1 MSKKKMTCLKD
12 YCPLNFDLDSVYLEF
27 DLAKDITQVL
37 NKMEF
42 LNFQDEQLK
51 LYGEDLEL
59 NEILLNDKDAN
70 FEKVDGAIILKDLPE
85 KFSLSIK
92 TIIHPAKNTALTG
105 LYQSGDILVTQN
117 EPQGFRRMT
126 YFTDRPDVMTKFT
139 TKLIGDKKEFP
150 VMLSNG
156 NAIGSGELENGKHF
170 AIWDDPF
177 KKPSYLFAVAA
188 GEFDLLRD
196 KFVTMS
202 GREIDLRI
210 YTDPGESYKAKFA
223 MESLKNSM
231 KWDEEKFGLEY
242 DLNMYIIV
250 AVSSFNSGA
259 MENKG
264 LNVFNSSCVFADLET
279 ATDATFMN
287 VERVIGHEYFHNWTG
302 NRVTCRDWFQLTLK
316 EGLTVFR
323 DQLFSEDLRDKTI
336 QRIGDSE
343 IIKAYQFTEDTSPNA
358 HPIKPKEYLE
368 MRNFYTTTVYYKG
381 SEVIRMM
388 YTLLGEEGFRKGMDL
403 YFERHDGQA
412 VTTEGFVSAM
422 EDANDF
428 DLSDFVHWYDDAGTP
443 KLKVEENFENGKYSL
458 QISKDKKAMLP
469 LNYALY
475 NRKNG
480 EVLKSETLHLVDE
493 IKIEVEADEKP
504 VLSLNQNFSAPVIH
518 DYKLSLEDSL
528 FLVEYDED
536 YYNRYDAV
544 QSVYLEDVVNGNVEN
559 SIEAFSKVL
568 NSDVNDY
575 LKAYMLKLP
584 NYQTIFGKYEKD
596 LSIEELYQRV
606 DNLKK
611 MIRDKFKKELRE
623 IVDQASGTEATDL
636 SQESMGRRA
645 IKNIALSYLDDKD
658 LVKKDYFESLTM
670 TEKLVDLQIAKNVG
684 LFNDYLDKYGDD
696 QNMVVKYFQI
706 VALNNKENPIEK
718 IKELLK
724 SDLFDYKVPNLVRGL
739 IGVFA
744 MNYRFFFTE
753 GGMDFFVEELK
764 KIDKMNPEMGSRLC
778 SSINLYPKLEKEI
791 QVMVYDKL
799 KGFYKSDDISKNTYE
814 ILNKIFGEMDR

>member
-1 MSKKKMTCLKD
+1 MKD

-27 DLAKDITQVL
+27 DLAKDTTQVL
-37 NKMEF
+37 SKMDF
-42 LNFQDEQLK
+42 SNFKDKQLK

-59 NEILLNDKDAN
+59 KEVLLNDEKVD

-92 TIIHPAKNTALTG
+92 TIIHPAKNTALSG

-126 YFTDRPDVMTKFT
+126 YFTDRPDVMTKYT

-170 AIWDDPF
+170 AIWEDPF

-210 YTDPGESYKAKFA
+210 YTDPGESHKAKFA

-250 AVSSFNSGA
+250 AVSSFNAAG

-264 LNVFNSSCVFADLET
+264 LNVFNSRFVFADPEKS
-279 ATDATFMN
+279 TDVDFMN
-287 VERVIGHEYFHNWTG
+287 VEKVIAHEYCHNWTG

-316 EGLTVFR
+316 EGLVVFR
-323 DQLFSEDLRDKTI
+323 EQLFSGDVRDQTI
-336 QRIGDSE
+336 QRISDVEFLKS
-343 IIKAYQFTEDTSPNA
+343 YQFSEDASPNA
-358 HPIKPKEYLE
+358 YPIKPKEYLE
-368 MRNFYTTTVYYKG
+368 ISNFYTPTVYEKG
-381 SEVIRMM
+381 AEVIRMM
-388 YTLLGEEGFRKGMDL
+388 YTLLGKEGFRKGMDL
-403 YFERHDGQA
+403 YFERHDGDA
-412 VTTEGFVSAM
+412 VTTEDFVSAM

-458 QISKDKKAMLP
+458 RISKDKKAMLP

-493 IKIEVEADEKP
+493 IKIEVDADEKP
-504 VLSLNQNFSAPVIH
+504 VLSLNQNFSAPVVH
-518 DYKLSLEDSL
+518 DYKLSLKDSL

-544 QSVYLEDVVNGNVEN
+544 QSVYLEDIINGNVEN
-559 SIEAFSKVL
+559 SIEAFGKVL

-584 NYQTIFGKYEKD
+584 NYPTIFGRYEKD
-596 LSIEELYQRV
+596 LPIENIYQQI
-606 DNLKK
+606 DKMKK
-611 MIRDKFKKELRE
+611 AIRDKFKKELRE
-623 IVDQASGTEATDL
+623 IVDRASGTEATDL

-645 IKNIALSYLDDKD
+645 IKNIVLSYLDDKD
-658 LVKKDYFESLTM
+658 LAKEDYAKSLTM
-670 TEKLVDLQIAKNVG
+670 TEKIVDLQIAKNDE
-684 LFNDYLDKYGDD
+684 LFDDYLEKHRDDKD
-696 QNMVVKYFQI
+696 MVVKYFQI
-706 VALNNKENPIEK
+706 ISLNSEENPIGK

-724 SDLFDYKVPNLVRGL
+724 SDLFDYKVPNLIRGL

-753 GGMDFFVEELK
+753 EGVDFFVEELK

-778 SSINLYPKLEKEI
+778 SSINLYPKLEEKTQE
-791 QVMVYDKL
+791 MVYNKL
-799 KGFYKSDDISKNTYE
+799 KGFYKSDDISKNAYE
-814 ILNKIFGEMDR
+814 ILNKIFG